1 MTYTEIKK
9 INGTKYYYRVKSIRN
24 GKKFMKKRVYLG
36 KNLSKHNLKLKETE
50 ADIQLKTYKKS
61 KELEKI
67 IPKLKEALKKNK
79 VVRAGI
85 FGSYAR
91 GEQKKGSDIDILIEI
106 PKNFKFSLLDFVGL
120 KLELEDVL
128 GKKVDLVEY
137 VTIKPR
143 IRDTILNEEV
153 RIIW

>member
-91 GEQKKGSDIDILIEI
+91 GEQKKGSDIDILIQI
-106 PKNFKFSLLDFVGL
+106 NDKNISLLDFSRLMRLLSEKVN
-120 KLELEDVL
+120 
-128 GKKVDLVEY
+128 KKVDLVEY
-137 VTIKPR
+137 NAIKPL
-143 IRDTILNEEV
+143 IKDDILKEEV
-153 RIIW
+153 RII